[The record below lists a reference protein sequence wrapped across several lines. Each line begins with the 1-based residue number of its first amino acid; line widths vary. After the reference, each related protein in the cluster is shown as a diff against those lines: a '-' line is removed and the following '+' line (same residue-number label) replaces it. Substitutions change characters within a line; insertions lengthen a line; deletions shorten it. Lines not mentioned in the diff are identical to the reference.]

1 MFLGTA
7 SHQILAWEPPQ
18 PELVSNIQLSDHT
31 GWVRALAQ
39 HSHWL
44 YRCDQSREPAGF
56 AKSQDGWTG
65 AHYNRQTLRHCLGR
79 LHVTALVVRAFK
91 AH

>member
-7 SHQILAWEPPQ
+7 GHQILAWEPPQ

-44 YRCDQSREPAGF
+44 YRCFPEAPVNFTAGQRQREKGMSQVRLQSCLE
-56 AKSQDGWTG
+56 
-65 AHYNRQTLRHCLGR
+65 YRQHPHHPRY
-79 LHVTALVVRAFK
+79 
-91 AH
+91 